1 MYKELLKQIRLTAL
15 FLGIS
20 LSVFSANTPK
30 GLKDVFQGKFYLG
43 TAMNNGQ
50 INGKDTASVRII
62 RQHFNSITAEN
73 IMKSA
78 LIQPTE
84 GKFNFELADQFVEF
98 GLQNNMFIVGH
109 CLVWHSQAPKWFFVD
124 ESGKDVS
131 REVLISR
138 MKNHIQTVVG
148 RYKGKVNGYDVV
160 NEAILDNGD
169 WRESKFYKIIGP
181 EFVKLAFQFAREAD
195 PGAELYYND
204 YSMALPGRREGVV
217 KMVKDLQKDGIRVD
231 GIGMQG
237 HLSMDFPKTEEFE
250 KSILAFAGLGAQ
262 VHITEMDISALPSPK
277 NQQGADVDSRVDYK
291 KELNPYTEGLTA
303 EAEKAHA
310 KRYQEFFDL
319 FLKHQ
324 DKIARVTMWGVND
337 RQSWKNNFPVP
348 GRTDYPL
355 LFDRNNQPKSFVK
368 SLLSQLKTSALK
380 SGSNYLVKDLY
391 IADPSAHVFN
401 GKLYVYPS
409 HDIEAGIP
417 ENDNGDHFD
426 MRDFHVFSIDKI
438 GGPVTDHGVALDKKD
453 IPWAGRQLWAPD
465 VAFKNGMYYLYF
477 PLKDQ
482 TDIFRIGVA
491 TSKKPEGPFKAEANP
506 IKGSY
511 SIDPAVFQDKNG
523 AHYMYFGGIWG
534 GQLQRYRNNKAI
546 ECGVQ
551 PKADE
556 PALTA
561 KIAKLTDNMLEFA
574 EEPKE
579 VLILDKDGQPL
590 KEGDRNRRFFEAAW
604 VHNYNG
610 KYYFSYSTGDT
621 HNICYATG
629 DNPYGPFT
637 YQGVI
642 LTPVVGWTSHHSI
655 VEFQGKWYLFHH
667 DSKLSGGKTHLRSVK
682 VTELKY
688 NADGT
693 IQTIDGEGK

>member
-1 MYKELLKQIRLTAL
+1 MRLTAL
-15 FLGIS
+15 FLFIG
-20 LSVFSANTPK
+20 LSAFSANAQK

-50 INGKDTASVRII
+50 INGRDTASVRII
-62 RQHFNSITAEN
+62 KQHFNSITAEN

-98 GLQNNMFIVGH
+98 GLQNQMFIVGH

-124 ESGKDVS
+124 SEGKDVS
-131 REVLISR
+131 RDVLISR
-138 MKNHIQTVVG
+138 MKNHIETVVG
-148 RYKGKVNGYDVV
+148 RYKGKVKGYDVV
-160 NEAILDNGD
+160 NEAILDNGE

-195 PGAELYYND
+195 PDAELYYND

-277 NQQGADVDSRVDYK
+277 NQQGADVDSRVEYK
-291 KELNPYTEGLTA
+291 AELNPYTNGLTE

-310 KRYQEFFDL
+310 KRYQELFDL

-324 DKIARVTMWGVND
+324 DKIDRVTLWGVSD

-355 LFDRNNQPKSFVK
+355 LFDRNNQPKSFAK
-368 SLLSQLKTSALK
+368 SLLAGAETSMLK

-391 IADPSAHVFN
+391 IADPSAHVFK
-401 GKLYVYPS
+401 GKIYVYPS
-409 HDIEAGIP
+409 HDIETGTRG
-417 ENDNGDHFD
+417 NGDGDHFD
-426 MRDFHVFSIDKI
+426 MRDYRVFSMDNV
-438 GGPVTDHGVALDKKD
+438 GGPVTDHGVALDLKD

-465 VAFKNGMYYLYF
+465 VAFKKGTYYLYF
-477 PLKDQ
+477 PAKDQ

-491 TSKKPEGPFKAEANP
+491 TSKKPEGPFKAESNP

-523 AHYMYFGGIWG
+523 AHYMYFGGIRG

-546 ECGVQ
+546 ESGVH
-551 PKADE
+551 PKPDE

-561 KIAKLTDNMLEFA
+561 KIAKLTNNMLEFA
-574 EEPKE
+574 EEPKD
-579 VLILDKDGQPL
+579 VVILDKAGQAL
-590 KEGDRNRRFFEAAW
+590 KAGDRNRRFFEGAW

-621 HNICYATG
+621 HNICYAIG

-637 YQGVI
+637 YEGVI
-642 LTPVVGWTSHHSI
+642 LTPVVGWTTHHSI
-655 VEFQGKWYLFHH
+655 VEFKGKWYMFHH
-667 DSKLSGGKTHLRSVK
+667 DSKPSGGKTHLRSVK

-688 NADGT
+688 NTDGT